1 MLSTVSSSV
10 LSRQTPQTAQTAR
23 SQPAKGVATAVM
35 FCKNNPNI
43 KDDKLG
49 NPMKNM
55 NMIFGAPEFV
65 PACFFWSFDERIILA
80 HDV

>member
-1 MLSTVSSSV
+1 VWLQ
-10 LSRQTPQTAQTAR
+10 L
-23 SQPAKGVATAVM
+23 VM

-65 PACFFWSFDERIILA
+65 PACFFWFEHRGDPLMNESF
-80 HDV
+80 